1 MIRRSFD
8 WDSDN
13 FVIARI
19 GHHCFYGEHDDGG
32 QSSAGMDGGSQNGEG
47 NPADQNNPGVNTNV
61 NESNNQDTSSTNS
74 TNSANPVGPGTG
86 RNKNNPAKGHSF
98 DGVSFGASFDSA
110 VGTVVGAFQ
119 AALSYAAYDDTD
131 IAKKQQEISKKQST
145 VAAYDFDTHTSP
157 NQEQNPSY
165 SQPEHALDAIAQENF
180 EAKNSTRTAYQG
192 PGKRGYSPPG
202 YDRNTDN
209 TLSVG
214 ITDAE
219 INKFVKSIQT
229 LSKVDQEKAIREF
242 REKNKAALEALAK
255 KTAQTPIGLFGYMPG
270 IGMMNMIGMGMKAL
284 AKAMGIDAQVN
295 SPAMDALDQAA
306 RQAGVNDK
314 ETGEY
319 TVEEMRATCN
329 RMQGYRWDE
338 SSNSCVPVQT

>member
-1 MIRRSFD
+1 M
-8 WDSDN
+8 
-13 FVIARI
+13 AQ
-19 GHHCFYGEHDDGG
+19 GMGGG
-32 QSSAGMDGGSQNGEG
+32 QDSSGPDGLGAGGNQSGGG
-47 NPADQNNPGVNTNV
+47 NPADKNNPGVNTNV
-61 NESNNQDTSSTNS
+61 DESNNQDTSSTDS
-74 TNSANPVGPGTG
+74 TNSGTTNAVGLGTG
-86 RNKNNPAKGHSF
+86 RNPDNPARGHSF
-98 DGVSFGASFDSA
+98 DGVSLGASLDSA
-110 VGTVVGAFQ
+110 VGNVVSAFE

-131 IAKKQQEISKKQST
+131 IGKKQQEISKKQST
-145 VAAYDFDTHTSP
+145 VAAIDDH
-157 NQEQNPSY
+157 
-165 SQPEHALDAIAQENF
+165 DADLANLTG
-180 EAKNSTRTAYQG
+180 AAVSTRTAYQG

-229 LSKVDQEKAIREF
+229 LSKVDQEKAIRDF

-255 KTAQTPIGLFGYMPG
+255 KTAQTPIGLLGYVPG

-306 RQAGVNDK
+306 RQAGVDDK

-329 RMQGYRWDE
+329 RMEGYRWDE
-338 SSNSCVPVQT
+338 SSNSCVPVQN